1 MPAKYLSA
9 YNQYDTKTKGGSNP
23 HECFSFF
30 MSSDHFVILQLMLHQ
45 SCLEPAAEF
54 VIPSQAAIHGIHNH
68 CCHQ

>member
-1 MPAKYLSA
+1 MILKPKVGVILTNVFHS
-9 YNQYDTKTKGGSNP
+9 
-23 HECFSFF
+23 F